1 LPSPAPTLLVLAAAL
16 LGACTST
23 EPTPSERERLGAAV
37 RLWEESGASA
47 YHYEFRFLC
56 GFCPE
61 DFGHRRRITVEGG
74 VITEVADLIVGAEVP
89 VDERSS
95 TIPRLFQDIADVIA
109 ANPYQMS
116 VTYHPTLGYPTAF
129 LVDLRRSVQED
140 EFGYEA
146 ENMVVLIP

>member
-1 LPSPAPTLLVLAAAL
+1 LAAAL

-23 EPTPSERERLGAAV
+23 EPTESEQQRLEAAV
-37 RLWEESGASA
+37 RLWEGSGISA
-47 YHYEFRFLC
+47 YYYEFRFLC
-56 GFCPE
+56 GYCPA
-61 DFGHRRRITVEGG
+61 DFGHRRRIKVEGG
-74 VITEVADLIVGAEVP
+74 VITEVADLIAGAEVP

-95 TIPRLFQDIADVIA
+95 TILRLFQDIADVIA

-116 VTYHPTLGYPTAF
+116 VTYHPTLGYPTSF

-146 ENMVVLIP
+146 QNMVVLTP